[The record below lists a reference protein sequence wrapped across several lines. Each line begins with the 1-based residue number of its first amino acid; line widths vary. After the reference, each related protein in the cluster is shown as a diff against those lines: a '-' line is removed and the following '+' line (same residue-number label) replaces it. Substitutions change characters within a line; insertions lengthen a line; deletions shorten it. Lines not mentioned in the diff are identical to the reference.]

1 MPEFLDLAHRHAL
14 LLAED
19 EEAQERINRVLLGPP
34 RMGGNKTS
42 PVDEQAGF
50 VPPPWWRG
58 DEYASR
64 SSVAAMMTLKR

>member
-1 MPEFLDLAHRHAL
+1 VPEFLDLTHRYAL
-14 LLAED
+14 LAAED
-19 EEAQERINRVLLGPP
+19 DEGRERINRVLLGPP
-34 RMGGNKTS
+34 RLGGGKTS

-50 VPPPWWRG
+50 VPPAWWKG